1 MIWEYCW
8 ALERGSRV
16 VKPTYKETDPLE
28 NGRVEKALKELLNEI
43 RAADVPP
50 SIVALAETLQRR
62 LDEAEQQAALEGNRP
77 L

>member
-1 MIWEYCW
+1 M
-8 ALERGSRV
+8 
-16 VKPTYKETDPLE
+16 VKSTYKETDPLE

-50 SIVALAETLQRR
+50 SILALAETLQRQ
-62 LDEAEQQAALEGNRP
+62 LDEAEQQAAHEGNRP